1 MRETYGRRILLD
13 EDLKTR
19 VIEEGNFRNEEGS
32 NGNQLFI
39 GNGSRHLKR
48 HKRMKRRHVAFS
60 SVRQI
65 DMIS

>member
-39 GNGSRHLKR
+39 GNGPRHLKR

-60 SVRQI
+60 SVRKI
-65 DMIS
+65 DVIS

>member
-1 MRETYGRRILLD
+1 M
-13 EDLKTR
+13 R